1 MTCYINLGRRCAAA
15 VVVLLAGT
23 ATADAQTNRLPPPA
37 WANPGGSGGTV
48 PGGSTGGSN
57 ATTRPTR
64 PQNLGVWSPGDVPGS
79 TRPRAAG
86 GRTGNFGG
94 TGALGGGSTGSLG
107 GVGLAQLL
115 TPEQQLSVLIDAL
128 MTAEALI
135 EQGGIEFSSE
145 LEVLFFL
152 LMIYQMKYQEAVQ
165 SLLGSVT
172 GGGFPFPIGGMP

>member
-48 PGGSTGGSN
+48 PGGSTGSST

-64 PQNLGVWSPGDVPGS
+64 PQNLGVWSPGS
-79 TRPRAAG
+79 TRPGAAG

-94 TGALGGGSTGSLG
+94 AGALGGGSTGSLG
-107 GVGLAQLL
+107 GVGQTQLL
-115 TPEQQLSVLIDAL
+115 TPEQQLIVLIDAL

-172 GGGFPFPIGGMP
+172 GGGFPFPMGRMQ